1 MQMLVE
7 DFVLAGNLDLSDI
20 YTVIVDGDMPPPKS
34 DVAPPSPQEMEL
46 LKAWIMTGAEV
57 PVAPTSDLAVEPGPD
72 PSPWKL
78 YVARSHPIWIH
89 FPLGVIPIAFLAA
102 LLSFWKRA
110 SGMETTARFCAL
122 VAFPTAIAAALSGWL
137 HASEGVDT
145 FEVDLHRWTG
155 VATAVLCGAALVV
168 RNRPRLFVSTLALAS
183 ALVAAAGHFGGRLT
197 YGADFFPW

>member
-1 MQMLVE
+1 
-7 DFVLAGNLDLSDI
+7 
-20 YTVIVDGDMPPPKS
+20 
-34 DVAPPSPQEMEL
+34 
-46 LKAWIMTGAEV
+46 
-57 PVAPTSDLAVEPGPD
+57 
-72 PSPWKL
+72 
-78 YVARSHPIWIH
+78 VARSHPIWIH

-168 RNRPRLFVSTLALAS
+168 RNRPRLFVSTLAGAS
-183 ALVAAAGHFGGRLT
+183 PTAQTSSRGDGFERVAPRKDAGEKHGAAHNFPVDLPRPPTRELLVS
-197 YGADFFPW
+197 PS